1 MYLIISESSSEL
13 GNIELN
19 SCLNGSVMT
28 EHLYANSTD
37 GNIGEK

>member
-19 SCLNGSVMT
+19 SCLNGSDDRTSVD
-28 EHLYANSTD
+28 ATD